1 MKQRARSAALCW
13 AWSLFVGLALGV
25 GAYGHPALAAAPEP
39 ITDPPDAAQAARWSE
54 GLTELSGALAE
65 EDRVASGLLAGEGGD
80 FTARVAMRVGGS
92 YSGTTG
98 VVFGFEDARSLWL
111 AGYNAQAGR
120 FEILRQADGAPEVV
134 AAAEAAPGADARLV
148 FELKLVGQ
156 RVALVRD
163 GIEILRVD
171 ADQPLRGAF
180 GIGSVYVRGY
190 ELVIETAQFRRAD
203 GSVLDALA
211 PGAVPWRAFSAPA
224 LVEGSGSW
232 GAVNRFIPPT
242 ERDEEAPRADLLL
255 DPAPVGE
262 RYRREVELRSGTS
275 YRGLGMAGLVF
286 GYRDLSHYNVLGLDP
301 ELRRVVLWHR
311 SSAGYEPLAA
321 ARLELEGEWVSFAVE
336 AEGDRV
342 QVSAGGAVLFDLRD
356 PRFVGTRSGL
366 ATYGTDARP
375 AVWRGSA
382 QRSGGEPLPP
392 KQPDDLLAHALG
404 AQVLYLE
411 PPQLEDWLALIDHPL
426 GGGEATSPMGEAFA
440 LEGLEGPV
448 AVVFAFPYQRLAR
461 VEELEVVLTGEGDV
475 GPVRF
480 LASMDTP
487 LSGFSE
493 LAVIEPASSGRA
505 SVTIDPVTA
514 KYLRVEFAQAAG
526 RSGQVAEL
534 YVRGS
539 LQGRA
544 QSLRVPL
551 GGGGG
556 GGGAPASAPSDLE
569 EQEPN
574 DRPEQAMRLPSGL
587 WVGGSV
593 GAGDVDH
600 YRLHLPPDGGRVL
613 LSGRNPGP
621 LPARAVVLDAAG
633 RAVSAASVERLA
645 QDWSASYELG
655 GGAWYVRMASDPLS
669 LVVLFDDSGSMG
681 HARDALPR
689 LLLGLADRVGPGLRV
704 KLMKYAETPVEIF
717 DFVDDPEVLRAA
729 LQREVEATG
738 GTETLAGLT
747 GGIDSLKAV
756 AGNRALLVALDG
768 VDGYADAEAYLAFW
782 EQLVAAGFPVYVVGL
797 GQDEWDSE
805 DRVFGL
811 SDRNFFS
818 ELAWASRGQF
828 VINPTVKDFERGAG
842 EVLTALSAAVPY
854 RLRADFV
861 EAEQA
866 PEAKG
871 QGRLQ
876 VELAPGAAGERVRTV
891 ELILDASNSMW
902 GRIDGRP
909 KIEIAREVL
918 RGVIEGLP
926 AGVHLGLRV
935 YGHRWART
943 DPRACS
949 DSERVFPIGPVDRDA
964 LVRHIQAV
972 NPKGRTPLVHSLL
985 QTPDDFKG
993 LPRGTVI
1000 LVSDGI
1006 ESCDGKIDDVVERLR
1021 AAGVDLT
1028 VHVVGFDVRE
1038 RSARDELA
1046 RAAQALGGRYFDAAN
1061 ARALGEAL
1069 ESTLQID
1076 YEVRDAG
1083 GAIRARGTAGG
1094 EPVALEAGVYQLRVL
1109 LEPQPVE
1116 ASVRVQADG
1125 AHAWVLSGEAGRW
1138 TLEAR

>member
-1 MKQRARSAALCW
+1 MKRRVRGAALAW
-13 AWSLFVGLALGV
+13 AGVLLAGLMMGAGV
-25 GAYGHPALAAAPEP
+25 FGRPALAAGPQA
-39 ITDPPDAAQAARWSE
+39 ITDPPALMQAATWSE
-54 GLTELSGALAE
+54 GLTELSGALAK

-80 FTARVAMRVGGS
+80 LTARVALRVGGS

-98 VVFGFEDARSLWL
+98 VVFAFEDAQTLWL

-120 FEILRQADGAPEVV
+120 LEILRQAGGAPEV
-134 AAAEAAPGADARLV
+134 AAAVEAAPGPDARLA
-148 FELKLVGQ
+148 FELKVSGQ
-156 RVALVRD
+156 RATLVRD
-163 GIEILRVD
+163 GIEILHAD

-180 GIGSVYVRGY
+180 GVGSVYVRGY
-190 ELVIETAQFRRAD
+190 ELVIETAQFLRAD
-203 GSVLDALA
+203 GSAFDALA
-211 PGAVPWRAFSAPA
+211 PGSAPWRIFSAPD
-224 LVEGSGSW
+224 LVEGAGSW
-232 GAVNRFIPPT
+232 GVVNRFIPPV
-242 ERDEEAPRADLLL
+242 EREEEAPRADLLL
-255 DPAPVGE
+255 DLAPVGE
-262 RYRREVELRSGTS
+262 RYRREVELRTGTG

-286 GYRDLSHYNVLGLDP
+286 GYRDPSHYNLLGLDP

-311 SSAGYEPLAA
+311 SSAGFEPLAA
-321 ARLELEGEWVSFAVE
+321 ARLDLEGEWVSFAVE

-356 PRFVGTRSGL
+356 PRFVGSRSGL
-366 ATYGTDARP
+366 ATYGMDTRP
-375 AVWRGSA
+375 AVWRSSA
-382 QRSGGEPLPP
+382 QRGGGEPLPP

-404 AQVLYLE
+404 ARVLYLE
-411 PPQLEDWLALIDHPL
+411 PPHLEDWLALIDHPL
-426 GGGEATSPMGEAFA
+426 GGGEAASPTGEAFA
-440 LEGLEGPV
+440 VEGLDGPV
-448 AVVFAFPYQRLAR
+448 AVVFAFPYQRVAR

-493 LAVIEPASSGRA
+493 LAVLDPASSGRA
-505 SVTIDPVTA
+505 SATIDPVTA
-514 KYLRVEFAQAAG
+514 KYLRVEFPQAAG

-544 QSLRVPL
+544 QSLPVPL
-551 GGGGG
+551 GGG
-556 GGGAPASAPSDLE
+556 APAPDPSDLE

-574 DRPEQAMRLPSGL
+574 DQLEQAMRLPPGL
-587 WVGGSV
+587 WVGGNV

-600 YRLHLPPDGGRVL
+600 YRLHLPPEGGRVL
-613 LSGRNPGP
+613 LTGRNPGP
-621 LPARAVVLDAAG
+621 LPARVVVLDAAG
-633 RAVSAASVERLA
+633 REVSAVSVEQLA
-645 QDWSASYELG
+645 QGWSASYELG
-655 GGAWYVRMASDPLS
+655 GGTWYVRTASDPRS
-669 LVVLFDDSGSMG
+669 LTVLFDDSGSMG

-717 DFVDDPEVLRAA
+717 DFVDDPDALRAA
-729 LQREVEATG
+729 VQREVEATG
-738 GTETLAGLT
+738 GTETLAGLA

-756 AGNRALLVALDG
+756 VGNRALLVALDG

-782 EQLVAAGFPVYVVGL
+782 EKLVAAGFPVYVVGL

-828 VINPTVKDFERGAG
+828 LINPTVKDFERGAA
-842 EVLTALSAAVPY
+842 EVLGALSAAVPY
-854 RLRADFV
+854 RLRADFI

-866 PEAKG
+866 PEVKG

-876 VELAPGAAGERVRTV
+876 VELAPAAARERVRTV

-902 GRIDGRP
+902 GRIDERP

-949 DSERVFPIGPVDRDA
+949 DSERVFPIGPADREA

-972 NPKGRTPLVHSLL
+972 SPKGRTPLVYSLL

-993 LPRGTVI
+993 LARGTVV

-1021 AAGVDLT
+1021 VAGVDLT

-1038 RSARDELA
+1038 RNARDELA
-1046 RAAQALGGRYFDAAN
+1046 RAANALGGRYFDATN
-1061 ARALGEAL
+1061 ASALGEAL
-1069 ESTLQID
+1069 ERTLQIE
-1076 YEVRDAG
+1076 YELRDAD
-1083 GAIRARGTAGG
+1083 AAVRARGVAGG

-1109 LEPQPVE
+1109 LEPEPVE

-1125 AHAWVLSGEAGRW
+1125 AQVWVLSGEAGRW
-1138 TLEAR
+1138 ALKAR